1 MGAQIVPSG
10 GELLLPERFGIIGAG
25 APHCCSKRDG
35 MVMSPE
41 CDPQQRRAIA
51 DELDRI
57 VEDSTYTAKGHFRAS
72 GFLERV
78 NLCLG
83 LGSTVIGAAS
93 GFIAL
98 SSIPNHA
105 TVAGVGALVAS
116 TLASVLTFLNPSQKA
131 AAHLQAG
138 NALNSVRDSARQVQ
152 TIDLVDGSVR
162 SLRSRLDSLSERKN
176 EINAGAPKVPD
187 RAYRQAQRGIESGE
201 ALNRID
207 KEAQWE
213 RGH

>member
-1 MGAQIVPSG
+1 MVPSG
-10 GELLLPERFGIIGAG
+10 GELLLPQRFGIIGAG
-25 APHCCSKRDG
+25 APHCCSINRDG

-41 CDPQQRRAIA
+41 SDPQQRRAIA

-72 GFLERV
+72 GFLERI

-138 NALNSVRDSARQVQ
+138 NAMNAVRDAARQAQKIDVQ
-152 TIDLVDGSVR
+152 DGGLK
-162 SLRSRLDSLSERKN
+162 SLRSKLDALSERKS

-187 RAYRQAQRGIESGE
+187 RAYRQAKVGVDAGE
-201 ALNRID
+201 AQNRVD
-207 KEAQWE
+207 KEAQWAQE
-213 RGH
+213 P